1 MNVTD
6 IVILIALA
14 LGAIGGFKSGV
25 IKKTANFVGIFII
38 IILSF
43 YLKNYLSVIMYENL
57 PFINFGG
64 FIKGIEAINILFYE
78 VLAFVIVYSL
88 LYLVFKVVL
97 MLTGLIE
104 KILKATVILSIP
116 SKILGIFVGIIEM
129 YVYVFL
135 ILVVITLPIINIP
148 YVRDS
153 KIANFMLDKTP
164 ILSKVSEDMVDTYDT
179 IQMDTTYWGR
189 GFGLMVIRDAVCGKV
204 LWHKYVHHET
214 IAQYVEGVDWL
225 KDNGFRIYGAVIDE
239 IKGLPLALKPVP
251 VQMC

>member
-1 MNVTD
+1 MNVAD
-6 IVILIALA
+6 IIIVIALV
-14 LGAIGGFKSGV
+14 LGAVGGFKAGV
-25 IKKTANFVGIFII
+25 IKKTADFVGIFLV

-78 VLAFVIVYSL
+78 VLAFIIVFSL
-88 LYLVFKVVL
+88 LMLILKIVL

-116 SKILGIFVGIIEM
+116 SKILGIVVGAIEM

-135 ILVVITLPIINIP
+135 VLVVITLPIINVP

-153 KIANFMLDKTP
+153 KVSSFILNNTP
-164 ILSKVSEDMVDTYDT
+164 ILSGVSEEMVDTYND
-179 IQMDTTYWGR
+179 IYKVVKDKDSKSNEE
-189 GFGLMVIRDAVCGKV
+189 LNDEVIKLLLDKKV
-204 LWHKYVHHET
+204 ITKESLNKL
-214 IAQYVEGVDWL
+214 VDRNKIHL
-225 KDNGFRIYGAVIDE
+225 NDKSILD
-239 IKGLPLALKPVP
+239 
-251 VQMC
+251 

>member
-1 MNVTD
+1 MNVAD
-6 IVILIALA
+6 IIIVIALV
-14 LGAIGGFKSGV
+14 LGAIGGFRAGV
-25 IKKTANFVGIFII
+25 IKKTADFVGIFLV

-78 VLAFVIVYSL
+78 VLAFIIVFSL
-88 LYLVFKVVL
+88 LMLILKIVL

-116 SKILGIFVGIIEM
+116 SKILGIVVGAIEM

-135 ILVVITLPIINIP
+135 ILVVITLPIINVP

-153 KIANFMLDKTP
+153 KVSSFILNNTP
-164 ILSKVSEDMVDTYDT
+164 ILSSVSEEMVDTYND
-179 IQMDTTYWGR
+179 IYKVVKDKDSKSNEE
-189 GFGLMVIRDAVCGKV
+189 LNDEVIKLLLDKKV
-204 LWHKYVHHET
+204 ITKESLNK
-214 IAQYVEGVDWL
+214 L
-225 KDNGFRIYGAVIDE
+225 IDRNK
-239 IKGLPLALKPVP
+239 IHLNDKSILD
-251 VQMC
+251 

>member
-1 MNVTD
+1 MNVAD
-6 IVILIALA
+6 IIIVIALV
-14 LGAIGGFKSGV
+14 LGAIGGFKAGV
-25 IKKTANFVGIFII
+25 IKKTADFVGIFLV

-78 VLAFVIVYSL
+78 VLAFIIAFSL
-88 LYLVFKVVL
+88 LMLIHKIVL

-116 SKILGIFVGIIEM
+116 SKILGIVVGAIEM

-135 ILVVITLPIINIP
+135 VLVVITLPIINVP

-153 KIANFMLDKTP
+153 KVSSFILNNTP
-164 ILSKVSEDMVDTYDT
+164 ILSSVSEEMVDTYND
-179 IQMDTTYWGR
+179 IYKVVKDKDSKSNEE
-189 GFGLMVIRDAVCGKV
+189 LNDEVIKLLLDKKV
-204 LWHKYVHHET
+204 ITKESLNK
-214 IAQYVEGVDWL
+214 L
-225 KDNGFRIYGAVIDE
+225 IDRNK
-239 IKGLPLALKPVP
+239 IHLNDKSILD
-251 VQMC
+251 

>member
-57 PFINFGG
+57 PFIN
-64 FIKGIEAINILFYE
+64 
-78 VLAFVIVYSL
+78 VYSL

-164 ILSKVSEDMVDTYDT
+164 ILSKVSEEMVDTYD
-179 IQMDTTYWGR
+179 
-189 GFGLMVIRDAVCGKV
+189 
-204 LWHKYVHHET
+204 
-214 IAQYVEGVDWL
+214 GVYKIVKE
-225 KDNGFRIYGAVIDE
+225 KDNKNNEELNDEVIKLLLDKKVITKESLSKLIDRNKIHIKDE
-239 IKGLPLALKPVP
+239 SILD
-251 VQMC
+251 

>member
-1 MNVTD
+1 MNVAD
-6 IVILIALA
+6 IIIVIALV
-14 LGAIGGFKSGV
+14 LGAVGGFKAGV
-25 IKKTANFVGIFII
+25 IKKTADFVGIFLV

-78 VLAFVIVYSL
+78 VLAFIIVFSL
-88 LYLVFKVVL
+88 LMLILKIVL

-116 SKILGIFVGIIEM
+116 SKILGIVVGAIEM

-135 ILVVITLPIINIP
+135 VLVVITLPIINVP

-153 KIANFMLDKTP
+153 EISNFILHNTP
-164 ILSKVSEDMVDTYDT
+164 ILSSVSEEMVDTYND
-179 IQMDTTYWGR
+179 IYKVVKDKDSKSNEE
-189 GFGLMVIRDAVCGKV
+189 LNDEVIKLLLDKKV
-204 LWHKYVHHET
+204 ITKESLNK
-214 IAQYVEGVDWL
+214 L
-225 KDNGFRIYGAVIDE
+225 IDRNK
-239 IKGLPLALKPVP
+239 IHLNDKSILD
-251 VQMC
+251 

>member
-1 MNVTD
+1 MNVAD
-6 IVILIALA
+6 IIIVIALV
-14 LGAIGGFKSGV
+14 LGAVGGFKAGV
-25 IKKTANFVGIFII
+25 IKKTADFVGIFLV

-78 VLAFVIVYSL
+78 VLAFIIVFSL
-88 LYLVFKVVL
+88 LMLILKIVL

-116 SKILGIFVGIIEM
+116 SKILGIVVGAIEM

-135 ILVVITLPIINIP
+135 VLVVITLPIINVP

-153 KIANFMLDKTP
+153 KVSSFILNNTP
-164 ILSKVSEDMVDTYDT
+164 ILSSVSEEMVDTYND
-179 IQMDTTYWGR
+179 IYKVVKDKDSKSNEE
-189 GFGLMVIRDAVCGKV
+189 LNDEVIKLLLDKKV
-204 LWHKYVHHET
+204 ITKESLNKL
-214 IAQYVEGVDWL
+214 VDRNKIHL
-225 KDNGFRIYGAVIDE
+225 NDKSILD
-239 IKGLPLALKPVP
+239 
-251 VQMC
+251 

>member
-1 MNVTD
+1 MNVAD
-6 IVILIALA
+6 IIIVIALV
-14 LGAIGGFKSGV
+14 LGAIGGFKAGV
-25 IKKTANFVGIFII
+25 IKKTADFVGIFLV

-78 VLAFVIVYSL
+78 VLAFIIAFSL
-88 LYLVFKVVL
+88 LMLILKIVL

-116 SKILGIFVGIIEM
+116 SKILGIVVGAIEM

-135 ILVVITLPIINIP
+135 VLVVITLPIINVP

-153 KIANFMLDKTP
+153 KVSSFILNNTP
-164 ILSKVSEDMVDTYDT
+164 ILSSVSEEMVDTYND
-179 IQMDTTYWGR
+179 IYKVVKDKDSKSNEE
-189 GFGLMVIRDAVCGKV
+189 LNDEVIKLLLDKKV
-204 LWHKYVHHET
+204 ITKESLNK
-214 IAQYVEGVDWL
+214 L
-225 KDNGFRIYGAVIDE
+225 IDRNK
-239 IKGLPLALKPVP
+239 IHLNDKSILD
-251 VQMC
+251 

>member
-1 MNVTD
+1 MNVCD
-6 IVILIALA
+6 IIILIALA
-14 LGAIGGFKSGV
+14 FGAVGGFKAGV
-25 IKKTANFVGIFII
+25 IKKTADFVGIFLV

-78 VLAFVIVYSL
+78 VLAFIIVFSL
-88 LYLVFKVVL
+88 LMLILKIVL

-116 SKILGIFVGIIEM
+116 SKILGIVVGAIEM

-135 ILVVITLPIINIP
+135 ILVVITLSIINVP

-153 KIANFMLDKTP
+153 KVSSFILNNTP
-164 ILSKVSEDMVDTYDT
+164 ILSSVSEEMVDTYND
-179 IQMDTTYWGR
+179 IYKVVKDKDSKSNEE
-189 GFGLMVIRDAVCGKV
+189 LNDEVIKLLLDKNIITRDSLNK
-204 LWHKYVHHET
+204 LIERNKIH
-214 IAQYVEGVDWL
+214 IS
-225 KDNGFRIYGAVIDE
+225 DE
-239 IKGLPLALKPVP
+239 SILN
-251 VQMC
+251 

>member
-1 MNVTD
+1 MNVVD
-6 IVILIALA
+6 IIIVIALV
-14 LGAIGGFKSGV
+14 LGAIGGFKAGV
-25 IKKTANFVGIFII
+25 IKKTADFVGIFLV

-78 VLAFVIVYSL
+78 VLAFIIVFSL
-88 LYLVFKVVL
+88 LMLIHKIVL

-116 SKILGIFVGIIEM
+116 SKILGIVVGAIEM

-135 ILVVITLPIINIP
+135 VLVVLTLPIINVP

-153 KIANFMLDKTP
+153 KVSNFILNNTP
-164 ILSKVSEDMVDTYDT
+164 ILSSVSEEMIDTYND
-179 IQMDTTYWGR
+179 IYKVVKDKDSKSNEE
-189 GFGLMVIRDAVCGKV
+189 LNDEVIKLLLDKKV
-204 LWHKYVHHET
+204 ITKESLNK
-214 IAQYVEGVDWL
+214 L
-225 KDNGFRIYGAVIDE
+225 IDRNK
-239 IKGLPLALKPVP
+239 IHLNDKSILD
-251 VQMC
+251 

>member
-1 MNVTD
+1 MNVAD
-6 IVILIALA
+6 IIILIALA
-14 LGAIGGFKSGV
+14 LGAVGGFKSGV
-25 IKKTANFVGIFII
+25 IKKTTDFVGIFVI

-64 FIKGIEAINILFYE
+64 FISGIEAINILFYE
-78 VLAFVIVYSL
+78 VVAFVIVYSL
-88 LYLVFKVVL
+88 LYLVFRVVL

-148 YVRDS
+148 YVRES
-153 KIANFMLDKTP
+153 KVANFMLEKTP
-164 ILSKVSEDMVDTYDT
+164 ILSKASEKMVDTYDDVYKLVKEK
-179 IQMDTTYWGR
+179 DT
-189 GFGLMVIRDAVCGKV
+189 
-204 LWHKYVHHET
+204 
-214 IAQYVEGVDWL
+214 
-225 KDNGFRIYGAVIDE
+225 KDNDELNDEVVKLLLDKKVITKDSLNKLIDRNKIH
-239 IKGLPLALKPVP
+239 IKDKSILD
-251 VQMC
+251 

>member
-1 MNVTD
+1 MNVAD
-6 IVILIALA
+6 IIIVIALV
-14 LGAIGGFKSGV
+14 LGAVGGFKAGV
-25 IKKTANFVGIFII
+25 IKKTADFVGIFLV

-78 VLAFVIVYSL
+78 VLAFIIVFSL
-88 LYLVFKVVL
+88 LMLILKIVL

-116 SKILGIFVGIIEM
+116 SKILGIVVGAIEM

-135 ILVVITLPIINIP
+135 VLVVITLPIINVP

-153 KIANFMLDKTP
+153 KVSSFILNNTP
-164 ILSKVSEDMVDTYDT
+164 ILSGVSEEMVDTYND
-179 IQMDTTYWGR
+179 IYIVVKDKDSKSNEE
-189 GFGLMVIRDAVCGKV
+189 LNDEVIKLLLDKKV
-204 LWHKYVHHET
+204 ITKESLNKL
-214 IAQYVEGVDWL
+214 VDRNKIHL
-225 KDNGFRIYGAVIDE
+225 NDKSILD
-239 IKGLPLALKPVP
+239 
-251 VQMC
+251 